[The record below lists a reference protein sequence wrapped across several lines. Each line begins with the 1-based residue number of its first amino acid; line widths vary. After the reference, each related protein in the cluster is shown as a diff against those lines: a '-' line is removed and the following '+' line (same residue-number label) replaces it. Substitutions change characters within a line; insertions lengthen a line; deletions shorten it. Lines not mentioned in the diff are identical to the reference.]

1 MWSGVE
7 LKIWG
12 MVDVYRAQFKYRK
25 GNQGDGCL
33 LTAITRDWET
43 DESLRAKRPRWSR
56 KKEKEKK
63 SEDETENSIVID

>member
-1 MWSGVE
+1 MYGVWGRGVWSGVE

-33 LTAITRDWET
+33 LTAITRD
-43 DESLRAKRPRWSR
+43 
-56 KKEKEKK
+56 
-63 SEDETENSIVID
+63 